1 MSPIT
6 SSITFTPQFA
16 NLSQTINRVAPI
28 LDGQMKLVCGSYETM
43 TNHSGFVGYLVD
55 GRTSYYLNQLEGL
68 EVSDCLVPTGQ
79 SDFALVAVR
88 TFAGQPY
95 LLDPLQQ
102 ATVMQNDQ
110 AMVVM
115 LPLDSNFF
123 ITPTTLPVA
132 QSVISVATN
141 RLYDWSLGS
150 FVWQQCY
157 TTELMSCDF
166 TIYDTSDLAPGYSL
180 KITAQ
185 SSATMQVSNVLNF
198 DGQGLALMF
207 VTLGSESESA
217 SLTLVSANCGDCGQ
231 QRKTIQLLAMQT
243 MLVLVYT
250 TSNQPAPMIQFVR
263 RTGWRALLC
272 SALLCSAHSPHC
284 IGERRSYCGFAT
296 RHQAPPYPCIRR
308 QVLASGSSLRGHHAI
323 GHRSTVSHRAR
334 YHQSQPTAV
343 RDCHLGTARW
353 HDANQLSQCDLD
365 SRWRSPAAGAGYEQ
379 CRADG

>member
-79 SDFALVAVR
+79 SDFALIAVR

-95 LLDPLQQ
+95 LLDQLQQ

-132 QSVISVATN
+132 ESVISVATN

-157 TTELMSCDF
+157 TTESMSCDF

-180 KITAQ
+180 TITAQ
-185 SSATMQVSNVLNF
+185 SSATMQVSNVLNI
-198 DGQGLALMF
+198 DGNGLALMF
-207 VTLGSESESA
+207 VTLGSEGESA
-217 SLTLVSANCGDCGQ
+217 SLNLESGAGGQ
-231 QRKTIQLLAMQT
+231 QRKTIQLLSMQT
-243 MLVLVYT
+243 MLVLVDT
-250 TSNQPAPMIQFVR
+250 TSYQPSPMIQFVR
-263 RTGWRALLC
+263 RPGWRALLCYAMLCYALLC
-272 SALLCSAHSPHC
+272 SALLCSLIALY
-284 IGERRSYCGFAT
+284 RRTSILLWLRYST
-296 RHQAPPYPCIRR
+296 
-308 QVLASGSSLRGHHAI
+308 SGSSLSLHSSASI
-323 GHRSTVSHRAR
+323 GEWLVASGSPRNRSSLNSISSSSVPPISTYCSSRLSSRHRSMA
-334 YHQSQPTAV
+334 
-343 RDCHLGTARW
+343 
-353 HDANQLSQCDLD
+353 
-365 SRWRSPAAGAGYEQ
+365 
-379 CRADG
+379 

>member
-272 SALLCSAHSPHC
+272 SALLCSLTALYRRTSILLWLRYSTSGSFLSLDSSAS
-284 IGERRSYCGFAT
+284 IGEWPVAW
-296 RHQAPPYPCIRR
+296 
-308 QVLASGSSLRGHHAI
+308 ASPRNRSSLNSISSSSVPPISTYCSSRLSSR
-323 GHRSTVSHRAR
+323 HRSMA
-334 YHQSQPTAV
+334 
-343 RDCHLGTARW
+343 
-353 HDANQLSQCDLD
+353 
-365 SRWRSPAAGAGYEQ
+365 
-379 CRADG
+379 